1 MTIRIAMWSG
11 PRNIST
17 AMMRSWEN
25 RPDTEVVDEPFYAS
39 FLNQTGAV
47 HPHQDEILAAQS
59 SDFDAVARELSQGPV
74 SSALQYQKQMTHH
87 IPGQADMSWCASLRH
102 CFLIRHPDKVVDSY
116 SRSMGQCNAA
126 DIGIERQ
133 YTLYQQLCEISAQK
147 IPVVDSDALLRSPEP
162 MLKAICTALGVTFYP
177 QMLKWPKGKRDAD
190 GVWAP
195 HWYHS
200 VEDSEGFSPPRDSL
214 PELTEQ
220 QKAVAESCMP
230 YYLKMK
236 QRALEP
242 E

>member
-25 RPDTEVVDEPFYAS
+25 RPDTQVVDEPFYAS
-39 FLNQTGAV
+39 FLTQTGAV
-47 HPHQDEILAAQS
+47 HPYQQEILAAQN

-87 IPGQADMSWCASLRH
+87 IPEQADMSWCASLRH
-102 CFLIRHPDKVVDSY
+102 CFLIRHPAKVVDSY
-116 SRSMGQCNAA
+116 TRSMGQCDAA

-133 YTLYQQLCEISAQK
+133 YTLYQQLCEISAQN
-147 IPVVDSDALLRSPEP
+147 IPVVDSDALLGSPEP
-162 MLKAICTALGVTFYP
+162 MLKAICKALDVSFYP
-177 QMLKWPKGKRDAD
+177 QMLSWPKGKRDSD

-200 VEDSEGFSPPRDSL
+200 VEDSTGFGGPRDTL
-214 PELTEQ
+214 PELTAQ
-220 QKAVAESCMP
+220 QQAVADSCMP
-230 YYLKMK
+230 FYQEMK
-236 QRALEP
+236 QRALAP
-242 E
+242 